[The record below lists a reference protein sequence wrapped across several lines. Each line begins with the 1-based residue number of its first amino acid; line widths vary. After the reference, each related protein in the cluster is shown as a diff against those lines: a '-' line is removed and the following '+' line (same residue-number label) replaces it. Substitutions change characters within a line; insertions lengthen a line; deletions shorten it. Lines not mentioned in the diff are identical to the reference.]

1 MFYRHNPTDAAFC
14 SLLESYQGDESLGSL
29 SQARLPKTFVAVQST
44 SVVEPCVQSSS
55 SIVIILIQKR
65 MRSFVPSPT
74 FYEKQQLAVTTNNP
88 TDWRVESFIE
98 NKIVVFY

>member
-1 MFYRHNPTDAAFC
+1 MPPALESDSAFYRHDPTDAAFF
-14 SLLESYQGDESLGSL
+14 SLLESYQGEESLGSL

-65 MRSFVPSPT
+65 VFVPSPT
-74 FYEKQQLAVTTNNP
+74 FYE
-88 TDWRVESFIE
+88 
-98 NKIVVFY
+98 